1 MTCLMRHLSDRLQAL
16 IGWLSQL
23 NHYTL
28 ALATVDLICIVCL
41 LHCKL
46 VWHGSDLFFWCEE
59 LNRRLVEYVLSAIV
73 LIATVHVVGS
83 CVDAIIIS
91 ALVHREMNRHNMPR
105 QHFEERYRRFVFM
118 RLVGRLE
125 QALKVQQTK
134 QSEEGLNMVPLANLS
149 EAQQLIRGAIDEFRT
164 AVRVLL
170 WPNRSD
176 LQAEAFVIYHIS
188 EDQLAQLVD
197 QGYSLGDVNVQDMVN
212 ARLSH
217 LLNPPCY

>member
-1 MTCLMRHLSDRLQAL
+1 MTCFLRHLAGRLEAL

-28 ALATVDLICIVCL
+28 ALATVDLVCVVCL
-41 LHCKL
+41 LHYNL
-46 VWHGSDLFFWCEE
+46 VCHGRDMFFWCEE
-59 LNRRLVEYVLSAIV
+59 LNKRFVEYLLSAIV
-73 LIATVHVVGS
+73 LIATVHVMGS
-83 CVDAIIIS
+83 CVDAVIIS
-91 ALVHREMNRHNMPR
+91 ALVHREMSRHNMPR

-125 QALKVQQTK
+125 QALKVQQTNG
-134 QSEEGLNMVPLANLS
+134 SEEGLEMVPLA

-176 LQAEAFVIYHIS
+176 LQAEAFVIFHIS
-188 EDQLAQLVD
+188 EDQLEQLAD
-197 QGYSLGDVNVQDMVN
+197 QGYSLGDVDARDIVN